1 MASSSSSSGRWVR
14 RVLFVF
20 ILVEVWF
27 LFNIGCVDSANDIA
41 AKKLKV
47 GNISKVEDAVNFHI
61 YYGQT
66 FKVIKNAIDGKSYL
80 LIQNDSRMASRTKY
94 CTSRIKS
101 YVIPLSNYSVN
112 TELFP
117 VSFFELLGL
126 LGSLKGITADSVTSQ
141 CVLKLYQSGEIKLIN
156 KSEPQQL
163 AQFGAHFVTDTDQ
176 AQAACNFASFVPFAE
191 DTPLQRAEWIKFLG
205 AFANLETTANDFYNA
220 VKENYLC
227 LAKVAASK
235 KSFKPTVAWIV
246 YYDGVWSFTK
256 ETFKLKFTED
266 AGGENVDK
274 SINKMTYN
282 ISNPDDLE
290 EFHAILCTLDVLIDE
305 TFTSDPAAYS
315 LSTFLRNINV
325 EDHSCLAFLS
335 NKSLWRYDKRIYN
348 STLDWFDGAVSQP
361 QLVLADLIEALFP
374 TGNYTTTHF
383 RNLAKEEVVISIG
396 PDMCDRDN
404 STAMQPTIVAC
415 G

>member
-1 MASSSSSSGRWVR
+1 MASSGRWVR
-14 RVLFVF
+14 LLVF
-20 ILVEVWF
+20 YILVEVIWF
-27 LFNIGCVDSANDIA
+27 LFNVGCVDSANNIA
-41 AKKLKV
+41 EKNLKV

-66 FKVIKNAIDGKSYL
+66 FKVIKNTIDGKSYL

-101 YVIPLSNYSVN
+101 YVIPLSNYSVD

-141 CVLKLYQSGEIKLIN
+141 CVLKLYESGEVKMIN

-163 AQFGAHFVTDTDQ
+163 AQFAAHFVTDTGH
-176 AQAACNFASFVPFAE
+176 AQACNFASFVPFAE

-205 AFANLETTANDFYNA
+205 VFANLETTANDFYNA

-256 ETFKLKFTED
+256 ETYKLKFTED

-282 ISNPDDLE
+282 ISNPDDLD
-290 EFHAILCTLDVLIDE
+290 EFHAILCTVDVLIDE
-305 TFTSDPAAYS
+305 TDTSDPAAYS
-315 LSTFLRNINV
+315 LSTFLQNINV
-325 EDHSCLAFLS
+325 EDHSCFAFLS
-335 NKSLWRYDKRIYN
+335 NQSLWRYDKRIYN
-348 STLDWFDGAVSQP
+348 STLDWFNGAVSQP

-396 PDMCDRDN
+396 PEMCDRDT